1 MHELRICQ
9 LTVLY
14 TGYGHVCTVGTND
27 LDFALRRAFVLDADG
42 AALLSWVRCHAGSM
56 LGVSKNNFLGQIVE
70 CA

>member
-1 MHELRICQ
+1 
-9 LTVLY
+9 
-14 TGYGHVCTVGTND
+14 VCTVGAND